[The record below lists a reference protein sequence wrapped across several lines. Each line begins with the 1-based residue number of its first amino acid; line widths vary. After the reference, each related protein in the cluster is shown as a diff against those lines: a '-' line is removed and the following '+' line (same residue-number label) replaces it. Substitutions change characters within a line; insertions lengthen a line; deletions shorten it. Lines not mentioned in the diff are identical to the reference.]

1 MQSSSITV
9 TSVSCP
15 TGVNNDCGILTLMQF
30 LGNHGIIKTY
40 DNIVSF
46 VKARMA
52 EFGLSYDP
60 QKEQMGEDL
69 FEAALLEFMPEH
81 QIELYKLIWRDQRR
95 EVSLEIINA
104 KRGRIKSQY
113 RLILISSWDHKHNTV
128 GAGHYALLNT
138 RLATTAQIINTL
150 TNVGYTEDRFAMQT
164 ELSCTFCNSELI
176 ASNAR
181 ICGNRPECQTLYC
194 NDQCAQRDWDQH
206 YAQCSTLKL
215 IQSGRGPETT
225 EEEAKRLRRKLAKL
239 REKAAREEA
248 EAAERERAANEEAAR
263 EAAERQRAA
272 REEAERERAANEEVL
287 SSLRELETLHEERLA
302 LAKREAKLKD
312 TLKKAQTEAAR
323 RRQLHKAKMKQ
334 DWPDNMV
341 IEDE

>member
-206 YAQCSTLKL
+206 YTQCSTLKL
-215 IQSGRGPETT
+215 IQSGRGPAKIPETN
-225 EEEAKRLRRKLAKL
+225 EEELARLRLEVENARREAARQRAKEEELARLRR
-239 REKAAREEA
+239 EVENARKEA
-248 EAAERERAANEEAAR
+248 RERARLRKETEDYNAGR
-263 EAAERQRAA
+263 HWRQQRN
-272 REEAERERAANEEVL
+272 RLRD
-287 SSLRELETLHEERLA
+287 SS
-302 LAKREAKLKD
+302 D
-312 TLKKAQTEAAR
+312 
-323 RRQLHKAKMKQ
+323 
-334 DWPDNMV
+334 
-341 IEDE
+341 DE